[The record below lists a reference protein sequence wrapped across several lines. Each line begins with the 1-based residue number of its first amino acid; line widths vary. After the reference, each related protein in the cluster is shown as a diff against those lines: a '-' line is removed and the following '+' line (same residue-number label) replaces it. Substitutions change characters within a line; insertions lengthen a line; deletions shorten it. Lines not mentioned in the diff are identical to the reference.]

1 MSSNDGAVKRRR
13 GVRGTDV
20 EAAAMVRKILALG
33 KKGRPY
39 RSIATEVGVSFQYVG
54 QVLRAHGI
62 SRTLGRSPETLYD
75 E

>member
-1 MSSNDGAVKRRR
+1 
-13 GVRGTDV
+13 
-20 EAAAMVRKILALG
+20 MVRKILALG